1 MTVNEFGGGVRF
13 ENFAVLRA
21 HGTGEFVTENHGAL
35 VGGVRSVVVVFA
47 AGTEFVSPV
56 HKRLGGHAPDIDA
69 GAAVHVRGL
78 LDQGNVLAGFR
89 VGASKGFAALAEA
102 DNDHVEVKA
111 RGSHSVLPVKFE
123 VFIIR
128 VWCSGELQRAAHGIY
143 SWFLQENIKFFDA
156 ALGAGRLPYLMQPK
170 KSLYVKIKRWKS
182 RFIHIKALFTP
193 GSEGASYRDTTLTR
207 SR

>member
-35 VGGVRSVVVVFA
+35 VGGVRNFGVVFA
-47 AGTEFVSPV
+47 AGTELVSPV

-69 GAAVHVRGL
+69 GAAVHVCGL
-78 LDQGNVLAGFR
+78 LDQGDVLAGFR

-102 DNDHVEVKA
+102 DNDHIEVKA

-128 VWCSGELQRAAHGIY
+128 VWCSGELQRAAYGIY

-156 ALGAGRLPYLMQPK
+156 ALGVVYLILC
-170 KSLYVKIKRWKS
+170 SLKR
-182 RFIHIKALFTP
+182 ALM
-193 GSEGASYRDTTLTR
+193 
-207 SR
+207 